1 MAMRRNQP
9 KVQAKDLPESGVTNS
24 ASFRPGEKRPITGA
38 TICGSIGTAMASAR
52 KPATR
57 LSPASR
63 RKRKSLRC
71 GIATDSSRGFRGIR
85 APSCGKINATL
96 KKPRGTMNFRQT
108 INLFTAIF
116 VAALIALLVGPRA
129 AMTRQATRKKQQ
141 TPTIDEYQP
150 KSTLVT
156 KEHKVERAKFPFID
170 IHSHHWNPTAAE
182 VDQLVKEMDTINL
195 RVMVNLS
202 GGTGEQLK
210 NTVAVMKG
218 RYPDRFVV
226 FANMSY
232 DDLNTPGFGK
242 HVAARLEEDVKN
254 GAQGLKIFKNFGMD
268 LKYATGERVHV
279 DDPEFDAVWDKCAE
293 LRIPVLIH
301 IAAPSPF
308 FDPWDYHNERW
319 LELKQFPG
327 RARAPEK
334 YPPFETLMTE
344 RNHLF
349 AKHPKTNFIAAHLAF
364 HGNDLE
370 RLGKTLDS
378 LPNMYVD
385 IAAVLAELG
394 RQPYSAHDFL
404 VKYQDRVLMGKDIYE
419 VNEYKWYFRA
429 LETRDEYF
437 EYYRP
442 RHPFWRIYGVQVP
455 DEVLKK
461 VYYKNA
467 LKLVPGIDAKAF
479 PE

>member
-1 MAMRRNQP
+1 MKSRHAITSLTILAMT
-9 KVQAKDLPESGVTNS
+9 L
-24 ASFRPGEKRPITGA
+24 
-38 TICGSIGTAMASAR
+38 
-52 KPATR
+52 
-57 LSPASR
+57 
-63 RKRKSLRC
+63 C
-71 GIATDSSRGFRGIR
+71 GI
-85 APSCGKINATL
+85 
-96 KKPRGTMNFRQT
+96 
-108 INLFTAIF
+108 
-116 VAALIALLVGPRA
+116 LLLGPRA
-129 AMTRQATRKKQQ
+129 AITQQDQIPDKKQRM
-141 TPTIDEYQP
+141 PTIDEYQP

-156 KEHKVERAKFPFID
+156 REHKIERAKFPFID
-170 IHSHHWNPTAAE
+170 IHSHHGHPTPEE
-182 VDQLVKEMDTINL
+182 VDRLVKEMDSINL

-202 GGTGEQLK
+202 GGTGEELRQ
-210 NTVAVMKG
+210 NVRVMKG

-232 DDLNTPGFGK
+232 DDLSAPGFGK
-242 HVAARLEEDVKN
+242 RAAERLAQDVKN
-254 GAQGLKIFKNFGMD
+254 GAQGLKIFKDFGME
-268 LKYATGERVHV
+268 LKYANGQRVHV
-279 DDPEFDAVWDKCAE
+279 DDAEFDEVFEKCAA
-293 LRIPVLIH
+293 LKIPVLIH
-301 IAAPSPF
+301 VGEPSAF
-308 FDPWDYHNERW
+308 FDTWDYHNERW
-319 LELKQFPG
+319 QELKEFPG
-327 RARAPEK
+327 RARPPAK

-349 AKHPKTNFIAAHLAF
+349 AKHPNTNFIAAHLGF

-370 RLGKTLDS
+370 RLGKLFDANS
-378 LPNMYVD
+378 NVYVD

-437 EYYRP
+437 EYYRK
-442 RHPFWRIYGVQVP
+442 RHAFWRIYGFQVP